1 MDSSNIISTMIFV
14 CIAVLLLT
22 VFSRQIKT
30 VFRILLGSVLGMAG
44 IYAVNILF
52 PSVNIGINAV
62 TAGICGLLGLPG
74 FAVLVLAGIIL

>member
-52 PSVNIGINAV
+52 PSVNIGLNGVA
-62 TAGICGLLGLPG
+62 AGICGLLGLPG